1 MERKG
6 QPGETNFKNP
16 AVVPGTV
23 KASVAFD
30 ETCSARRSASVR
42 HRLEEGSTS
51 GGRSLWNID
60 EVNLSDSGT

>member
-23 KASVAFD
+23 KA
-30 ETCSARRSASVR
+30 
-42 HRLEEGSTS
+42 LGSL
-51 GGRSLWNID
+51 R
-60 EVNLSDSGT
+60 